1 MRIFIIILGLI
12 VATTGGVTAYRAWA
26 IDPRT
31 AVVISDSG
39 IREIPSY
46 ARLVGGLTMLVVGAA
61 AAFLAARRRRV

>member
-1 MRIFIIILGLI
+1 MRIFLIIFGLI
-12 VATTGGVTAYRAWA
+12 VATVGGVIAYRAWA

-31 AVVISDSG
+31 SVVISESG

-46 ARLVGGLTMLVVGAA
+46 ARIVGGLAMLVIGAA

>member
-1 MRIFIIILGLI
+1 MRVLLIILGLI
-12 VATTGGVTAYRAWA
+12 VATAGGVILYRAWFVDA
-26 IDPRT
+26 RT

-46 ARLVGGLTMLVVGAA
+46 ARIVGGLAMLIVGAA

>member
-1 MRIFIIILGLI
+1 MRIFLIILGLI
-12 VATTGGVTAYRAWA
+12 VATAGGVIAYRAWA

-46 ARLVGGLTMLVVGAA
+46 ARIVGGLTMFVVGAA

>member
-1 MRIFIIILGLI
+1 VRIFLIILGLI
-12 VATTGGVTAYRAWA
+12 VATAGGVIAYRAWA

-46 ARLVGGLTMLVVGAA
+46 ARIVGGLTMFVVGAA